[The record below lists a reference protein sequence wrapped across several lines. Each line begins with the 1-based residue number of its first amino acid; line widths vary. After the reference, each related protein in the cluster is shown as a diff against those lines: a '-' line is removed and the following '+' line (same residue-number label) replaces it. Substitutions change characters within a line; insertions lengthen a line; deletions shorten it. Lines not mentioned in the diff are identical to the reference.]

1 MKAISHRWVGVAAL
15 LSAVV
20 IATCGAA
27 ARVVIPFT
35 IDPANITVP
44 RDARALTS
52 HEAAVRGLT
61 AILVRDLGLPMP
73 TTFTLYVYG
82 GRPTLSPGPL
92 QGAPVAPARAPQPS
106 PFPGCP
112 RQRRPLLLHGLRAQP
127 PRPAALGPSP

>member
-61 AILVRDLGLPMP
+61 AILVP
-73 TTFTLYVYG
+73 
-82 GRPTLSPGPL
+82 
-92 QGAPVAPARAPQPS
+92 RAPRS
-106 PFPGCP
+106 SRSSRSGSASDGSCC
-112 RQRRPLLLHGLRAQP
+112 
-127 PRPAALGPSP
+127 